1 MKVYVVVQGYDYEGY
16 TDPAAV
22 FSTLESAESFARS
35 MKIDRHEWV
44 DVFEREL
51 DSTVDRSGDWAWVL
65 RVEPE
70 KHDFR

>member
-1 MKVYVVVQGYDYEGY
+1 VKVYVVIKGYDYEGY

-22 FSTLESAESFARS
+22 FSTLAGAESFAKS
-35 MKIDRHEWV
+35 MKLWHTEWV

-51 DSTVDRSGDWAWVL
+51 DSSSDESEWVC

-70 KHDFR
+70 KR

>member
-1 MKVYVVVQGYDYEGY
+1 MKVYVVAHGYPYEGY

-22 FSTLESAESFARS
+22 FSTLASAESFAKS
-35 MKIDRHEWV
+35 MKIGPREWV

-65 RVEPE
+65 RVES
-70 KHDFR
+70 

>member
-1 MKVYVVVQGYDYEGY
+1 MKVYVVMKGYDYEGY

-22 FSTLESAESFARS
+22 FSTLAVAEKFAKS
-35 MKIDRHEWV
+35 MKIDRHQWV

-51 DSTVDRSGDWAWVL
+51 DSSSDRSVEHEWVC

>member
-1 MKVYVVVQGYDYEGY
+1 VKVYVVIKGYDYEGY
-16 TDPAAV
+16 TDPASV
-22 FSTLESAESFARS
+22 FSTLADAERFARG

-51 DSTVDRSGDWAWVL
+51 DSSSDESEWVC

-70 KHDFR
+70 KR